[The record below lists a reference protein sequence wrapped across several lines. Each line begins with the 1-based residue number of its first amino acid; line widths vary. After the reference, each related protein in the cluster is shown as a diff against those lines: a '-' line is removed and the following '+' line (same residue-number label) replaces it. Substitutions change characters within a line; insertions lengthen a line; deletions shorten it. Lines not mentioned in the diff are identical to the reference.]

1 MRVKHTMAKH
11 FLRLILALLLSVGN
25 TMAQELPTQKEILK
39 TMLLTNDYFMKKW
52 PDPSVPTFVKKERP
66 SNLWT
71 RAVYYEGLM
80 ALHEIY
86 PHADFYQYAYDWGAA
101 HQWGMRNGNTTRHAD
116 NHCCGKIYVRI

>member
-1 MRVKHTMAKH
+1 MRHT
-11 FLRLILALLLSVGN
+11 LCTLLAVLLCTGSLV
-25 TMAQELPTQKEILK
+25 AQELPTQKEILK
-39 TMLLTNDYFMKKW
+39 TMLLTNNYFMKKW

-86 PHADFYQYAYDWGAA
+86 PMGYAQRK
-101 HQWGMRNGNTTRHAD
+101 HHTP
-116 NHCCGKIYVRI
+116 C